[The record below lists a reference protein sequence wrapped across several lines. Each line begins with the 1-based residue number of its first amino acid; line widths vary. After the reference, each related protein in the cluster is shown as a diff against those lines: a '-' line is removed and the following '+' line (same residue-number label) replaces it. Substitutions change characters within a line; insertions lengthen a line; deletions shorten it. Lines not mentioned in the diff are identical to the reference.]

1 MLRIWMGPANSGKSE
16 RVLREI
22 RRLGDESFQ
31 LLLVPEHA
39 SHQAEVDLCRACG
52 PAAARHSEVLS
63 FRLLANRVLALTGG
77 LTDGALDAGGK
88 LLMMQLAL
96 QEVLPQL
103 TVYAR
108 PSRKAPFLGELVA
121 LFDELQAYR
130 VEPEQLGELYPSL
143 EGLSGAKVRDL
154 SLIYAAYQ
162 SRLCREGRDRRDRM
176 AKLADHLEE
185 SGYGDGRDVFLD
197 GFSYFTAREEQI
209 LSILLRRARS
219 VTVTLLGERDSP
231 LEIFRQGL
239 RTRDRLARLAREHAV
254 PCEIEYLAAPKPAT
268 ALAHLT
274 AAFFSGD
281 GAWTGDCAAAA
292 VYRADDPFTETEYVA
307 AQILSLV
314 RSGRCRFRD
323 ITVAARNLG
332 EYQAVIESVFA
343 RYGVPV
349 YLSRRSDIL
358 EKPVIA
364 LIAGAMDAATGGCE
378 YEDMFRWLKTGL
390 GGLSD
395 GECDLLENYVIAWD
409 IHGVQWLREEDWT
422 ANPDGW
428 REGFT
433 PEQEAALAE
442 INALRRRVQAPLS
455 ELERGLREEK
465 GALGKLRVLWRFLD
479 RLDLAGQL
487 EARRASLEA
496 RGELQLAAEYGQL
509 WELLCAVMDQFAE
522 ILEDTPLD
530 ADAFARLF
538 KLVLTQYDVGTIP
551 VSLDQ
556 VQAAEITR
564 NDRHRV
570 KVLFLMGANDHV
582 LPAVSFGQGLL
593 SREDREKLLEL
604 GVELAPGGEDL
615 FDGEL
620 RNIYAALAQPTDRLV
635 VTWPSSDSQGNPLRP
650 SFVVER
656 LRSLLPGLSDTAED
670 GRRRYRM
677 AAPIPALAAAGR
689 YPGGPLWDYF
699 AADGRYAGALS
710 AMERAAAMER
720 GRLSPQA
727 VETLY
732 GRSYR
737 MSASR
742 IDRVNTCHF
751 AYFLEYGLR
760 ARERTPVGFDAAQ
773 VGTFLHYIL
782 ENVTREVCQRGGFA
796 QVGEEE
802 LRALIDQTIR
812 RYMDAAMPG
821 FDGRDAR
828 FKYLFRRLKKTAA
841 AIVANVAGELR
852 ESDFTPV
859 AFELSFGEGGALPAI
874 TIQAGDA
881 SLTVSGKVDRV
892 DGWLKD
898 GKLYLRVVDYKT
910 GKKAFDLSDLCHGLG
925 IQMLLYLFA
934 LEREGRELFG
944 REIVPAGVLYLPA
957 RDVLISAPRN
967 EDPLRLR
974 EALEKEL
981 RRSGLVLSQPEVLK
995 AMEHSALDAP
1005 RFLPLTLGKD
1015 GSVTKGV
1022 ATTAELG
1029 KLSRYVDK
1037 LLERVARELRSG
1049 NIDADPWSRGEN
1061 ESACTYCAFASAC
1074 HFQEEGGRDR
1084 AQPLRPVRPE
1094 AFWRHVDKTIG
1105 EEERS

>member
-1 MLRIWMGPANSGKSE
+1 M
-16 RVLREI
+16 
-22 RRLGDESFQ
+22 
-31 LLLVPEHA
+31 
-39 SHQAEVDLCRACG
+39 
-52 PAAARHSEVLS
+52 
-63 FRLLANRVLALTGG
+63 
-77 LTDGALDAGGK
+77 
-88 LLMMQLAL
+88 
-96 QEVLPQL
+96 
-103 TVYAR
+103 
-108 PSRKAPFLGELVA
+108 
-121 LFDELQAYR
+121 
-130 VEPEQLGELYPSL
+130 
-143 EGLSGAKVRDL
+143 
-154 SLIYAAYQ
+154 
-162 SRLCREGRDRRDRM
+162 
-176 AKLADHLEE
+176 
-185 SGYGDGRDVFLD
+185 
-197 GFSYFTAREEQI
+197 
-209 LSILLRRARS
+209 
-219 VTVTLLGERDSP
+219 
-231 LEIFRQGL
+231 
-239 RTRDRLARLAREHAV
+239 
-254 PCEIEYLAAPKPAT
+254 
-268 ALAHLT
+268 
-274 AAFFSGD
+274 
-281 GAWTGDCAAAA
+281 
-292 VYRADDPFTETEYVA
+292 A

-409 IHGVQWLREEDWT
+409 IHGAQWLREEDWT

-465 GALGKLRVLWRFLD
+465 GALGKLQVLWRFLD

-582 LPAVSFGQGLL
+582 LPAVSFGEGLL

-620 RNIYAALAQPTDRLV
+620 RNIYAALAQPADRLV

-677 AAPIPALAAAGR
+677 AAPIPALAVAGR

-796 QVGEEE
+796 QVREEE

-1022 ATTAELG
+1022 ATAAELG

-1105 EEERS
+1105 EEEHS

>member
-16 RVLREI
+16 QVLREI

-39 SHQAEVDLCRACG
+39 SHQAEVDLCRFCG
-52 PAAARHSEVLS
+52 PTAARHGEVLS

-77 LTDGALDAGGK
+77 LADGALDAGGK

-121 LFDELQAYR
+121 LFDELAAYR
-130 VEPEQLGELYPSL
+130 VEPERLGELYPAL
-143 EGLSGAKVRDL
+143 EGLSGAKLRDL
-154 SLIYAAYQ
+154 ALIYAAYQ
-162 SRLCREGRDRRDRM
+162 SRLYREGKDRRDLM
-176 AKLADHLEE
+176 AKLVDRLEE

-197 GFSYFTAREEQI
+197 GFSYFTAQEEQVI
-209 LSILLRRARS
+209 AILLRRARS
-219 VTVTLLGERDSP
+219 VTVTLLGERGST

-239 RTRDRLARLAREHAV
+239 RARDRLARLAQRCGV
-254 PCEIEYLAAPKPAT
+254 PCEINYLAAPKADS
-268 ALAHLT
+268 ALTYLS
-274 AAFFSGD
+274 AAFFSG
-281 GAWTGDCAAAA
+281 GGPWAGDCRAAA
-292 VYRADDPFTETEYVA
+292 VYRADTPFTETEYVA
-307 AQILSLV
+307 AQILELV
-314 RSGRCRFRD
+314 RSGRYRFRD

-332 EYQAVIESVFA
+332 DYEAVIESVFA
-343 RYGVPV
+343 RYGVPA

-364 LIAGAMDAATGGCE
+364 LIAGAMDAATGGYE

-390 GGLSD
+390 AGLSD

-409 IHGVQWLREEDWT
+409 IHGSMWVREEDWT

-442 INALRRRVQAPLS
+442 INALRRRVQAPLA
-455 ELERGLREEK
+455 ELAQGLREEK
-465 GALGKLRVLWRFLD
+465 SAVGKLRVLWRFLD
-479 RLDLAGQL
+479 RLDLAGRL
-487 EARRASLEA
+487 EERTRRLEE
-496 RGELQLAAEYGQL
+496 RVELQLAAEYRQL

-522 ILEDTPLD
+522 ILGDAPLD
-530 ADAFARLF
+530 AEEFARLF

-556 VQAAEITR
+556 VQVTEITR

-582 LPAVSFGQGLL
+582 LPAVSFGKGLL
-593 SREDREKLLEL
+593 SREDREKLQEL
-604 GVELAPGGEDL
+604 GVELAPSGPDQ

-620 RNIYAALAQPTDRLV
+620 QNIYAALAQPTDRLV
-635 VTWPSSDSQGNPLRP
+635 VTWPASDGQGDALRP

-656 LRSLLPGLSDTAED
+656 LRALLPEAEALAED
-670 GRRRYRM
+670 GSRSYRLT
-677 AAPIPALAAAGR
+677 APVPALEAAGSF
-689 YPGGPLWDYF
+689 PGGPLWDYF
-699 AADGRYAGALS
+699 AADGRYDGALS
-710 AMERAAAMER
+710 AMARAAGMTR
-720 GRLSPQA
+720 GHLSPQA

-742 IDRVNTCHF
+742 IDKVNACHF
-751 AYFLEYGLR
+751 AYFMEYGLR
-760 ARERTPVGFDAAQ
+760 AKERAPAGFDAAQ
-773 VGTFLHYIL
+773 VGTFLHYVL
-782 ENVTREVCQRGGFA
+782 ENVTREACRRGGFA
-796 QVGEEE
+796 QMGEAE
-802 LRALIDQTIR
+802 LNALIDSVIR
-812 RYMDAAMPG
+812 QYMDAAMPG
-821 FDGRDAR
+821 FESRDAR
-828 FKYLFRRLKKTAA
+828 FKYLFRRLRRTAA

-852 ESDFTPV
+852 ESDFVPM
-859 AFELSFGEGGALPAI
+859 AFELSFGDGGELPAI
-874 TIQAGDA
+874 TIRAEDA
-881 SLTVSGKVDRV
+881 SLTVNGKVDRV

-934 LEREGRELFG
+934 LEKEGKALFG

-957 RDVLISAPRN
+957 RDVLVSAPRDV
-967 EDPLRLR
+967 EPERLR

-981 RRSGLVLSQPEVLK
+981 RRSGMVLSQPEVLR
-995 AMEHSALDAP
+995 AMEHSALESP
-1005 RFLPLTLGKD
+1005 RFLPLILGKD

-1022 ATTAELG
+1022 ATAAELG

-1037 LLERVARELRSG
+1037 LLERIARELRSG

-1061 ESACTYCAFASAC
+1061 DSACAYCEFASAC
-1074 HFQEEGGRDR
+1074 HFMEEGDRDR
-1084 AQPLRPVRPE
+1084 VQPLRPVKPE
-1094 AFWRHVDKTIG
+1094 DFWRHVDKTIG
-1105 EEERS
+1105 EEERV

>member
-1 MLRIWMGPANSGKSE
+1 M
-16 RVLREI
+16 
-22 RRLGDESFQ
+22 
-31 LLLVPEHA
+31 
-39 SHQAEVDLCRACG
+39 
-52 PAAARHSEVLS
+52 
-63 FRLLANRVLALTGG
+63 
-77 LTDGALDAGGK
+77 
-88 LLMMQLAL
+88 
-96 QEVLPQL
+96 
-103 TVYAR
+103 
-108 PSRKAPFLGELVA
+108 
-121 LFDELQAYR
+121 
-130 VEPEQLGELYPSL
+130 
-143 EGLSGAKVRDL
+143 
-154 SLIYAAYQ
+154 
-162 SRLCREGRDRRDRM
+162 
-176 AKLADHLEE
+176 
-185 SGYGDGRDVFLD
+185 
-197 GFSYFTAREEQI
+197 
-209 LSILLRRARS
+209 
-219 VTVTLLGERDSP
+219 
-231 LEIFRQGL
+231 
-239 RTRDRLARLAREHAV
+239 
-254 PCEIEYLAAPKPAT
+254 
-268 ALAHLT
+268 
-274 AAFFSGD
+274 
-281 GAWTGDCAAAA
+281 
-292 VYRADDPFTETEYVA
+292 
-307 AQILSLV
+307 
-314 RSGRCRFRD
+314 
-323 ITVAARNLG
+323 
-332 EYQAVIESVFA
+332 
-343 RYGVPV
+343 
-349 YLSRRSDIL
+349 
-358 EKPVIA
+358 
-364 LIAGAMDAATGGCE
+364 
-378 YEDMFRWLKTGL
+378 
-390 GGLSD
+390 
-395 GECDLLENYVIAWD
+395 
-409 IHGVQWLREEDWT
+409 
-422 ANPDGW
+422 
-428 REGFT
+428 
-433 PEQEAALAE
+433 
-442 INALRRRVQAPLS
+442 
-455 ELERGLREEK
+455 
-465 GALGKLRVLWRFLD
+465 LWRFLD

-582 LPAVSFGQGLL
+582 LPAVSFGEGLL

-677 AAPIPALAAAGR
+677 AAPIPALAVAGR

-1037 LLERVARELRSG
+1037 LLEKVARELRSG